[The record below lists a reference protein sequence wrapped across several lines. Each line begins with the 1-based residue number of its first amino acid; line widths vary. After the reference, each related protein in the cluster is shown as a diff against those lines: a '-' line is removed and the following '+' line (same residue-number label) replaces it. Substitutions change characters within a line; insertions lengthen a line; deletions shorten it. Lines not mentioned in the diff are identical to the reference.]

1 MRKITY
7 PILCAMCMT
16 ALGCGSLREVRTTY
30 NPDGTI
36 RENVRLSARSFM
48 SKEGLRGLN
57 YTITGGTNDIHRSL
71 SVDVYDRDVSTNAAP
86 VIAAGGTALGNA
98 INAVA
103 TP

>member
-1 MRKITY
+1 MIKK
-7 PILCAMCMT
+7 PLLCVLCLVAV
-16 ALGCGSLREVRTTY
+16 GCGSLREVRTTY
-30 NPDGTI
+30 NPDGTL

-57 YTITGGTNDIHRSL
+57 YTITGGTNDINRSL

-86 VIAAGGTALGNA
+86 VISAGGTALGNA
-98 INAVA
+98 INEAV